1 MSDSRNILI
10 CRLELR
16 TFLMTH
22 HCDNLKYQTLHS
34 TLTSSESSSR
44 PATPDFTPSETPHER
59 TTDLQELETSA
70 NMEGST
76 AKESGSTPETPPP
89 AVGTDVKVESTKI
102 SSETPKKPIRK
113 KHECR
118 VHGHAK
124 SKSKSKKKAESKDS
138 SSSSSDSSS
147 ESESDESDSSS
158 SSSEDREAKK
168 KAKKKAARKK
178 VKARKK
184 KESSDED
191 TDSSDNTSSSE
202 EEKRIKKKKLRKAK
216 AKKARKEASELEDQS
231 QDQAALTQQLNQQLA
246 LSGNARNMRRAAN
259 LNFGARQVLDQTNS
273 GLGIQSKAGTK
284 QSAGSK
290 PSFFRVDQLYDN
302 AIHNWKLTETAPK
315 QDEQE
320 YGKFVFHVRRKFDW
334 EGKYTETVVDIKS
347 KPLRE
352 ALKTIMAGCK
362 AVSLEEATP
371 AIDPNILFMYL
382 SEFENHHKELK
393 SKYKKATEK
402 KAKKALKV
410 KAAHVKVLLKYINKD
425 YAETKQTL
433 YPLLEAGKIT
443 FELLWFLYKSNDV
456 AYCPT
461 YGNRDEPRAFRI
473 ENATKESSFMRGTWY
488 NIDGRYLEYDGKTF
502 GTGSLNCE
510 VEAFKGPKP
519 ITSLACYPLKYHKD
533 PEGVR
538 ALLIERGRK
547 FVALK
552 GMNFRYHKGM
562 AFYKKKRQVVKVNIN
577 GRVMIDPA
585 GHRRINPNY
594 PVSTVKPA
602 DPDILDEEENSDE
615 DCGCCQD
622 DDDTGASPPE
632 EPLAD
637 ADQPRIKMKLV
648 VDGRNRPHVIEVEVD
663 EHGNQIQR
671 EDIQKAEQEEIG
683 DDDLLIS
690 SPVVLG
696 FSFSEK

>member
-1 MSDSRNILI
+1 
-10 CRLELR
+10 
-16 TFLMTH
+16 MTH
-22 HCDNLKYQTLHS
+22 PPEIVNNHTLKS
-34 TLTSSESSSR
+34 TVAPSESSSSR
-44 PATPDFTPSETPHER
+44 PSTPDFTPSETPH
-59 TTDLQELETSA
+59 DNSIHLPELETSA
-70 NMEGST
+70 AMEGST
-76 AKESGSTPETPPP
+76 VKESGSTPETPPP
-89 AVGTDVKVESTKI
+89 AVGTDVKVESTKMP
-102 SSETPKKPIRK
+102 SDTPKKVARK
-113 KHECR
+113 KHQCR
-118 VHGHAK
+118 VHGNGK
-124 SKSKSKKKAESKDS
+124 SKSKPKSKKKSEPKDNSS

-147 ESESDESDSSS
+147 ESESEESDSSS

-168 KAKKKAARKK
+168 KAKKKANKK
-178 VKARKK
+178 AAKKKAKAREK
-184 KESSDED
+184 KESSNEE
-191 TDSSDNTSSSE
+191 TDSSDGTSSSE
-202 EEKRIKKKKLRKAK
+202 EDKRKKKKKLKRAK

-231 QDQAALTQQLNQQLA
+231 QDQAALGQQLSSQLN
-246 LSGNARNMRRAAN
+246 LGSNARHMRRAAN

-273 GLGIQSKAGTK
+273 GLGIQSKPGIK
-284 QSAGSK
+284 QHVGSK

-347 KPLRE
+347 EPLKE
-352 ALKTIMAGCK
+352 ALKFVMAGCK

-382 SEFENHHKELK
+382 SEIEDHHKELK
-393 SKYKKATEK
+393 AKCKKTIEK
-402 KAKKALKV
+402 KVKKALKV
-410 KAAHVKVLLKYINKD
+410 KVAHVKVLLKYINKD

-433 YPLLEAGKIT
+433 YPLLAAGKIT
-443 FELLWFLYKSNDV
+443 FDLLWYLFKSNEV

-510 VEAFKGPKP
+510 AEAFKGPKL
-519 ITSLACYPLKYHKD
+519 ITSLSCYPLKYHKD
-533 PEGVR
+533 PDGVR
-538 ALLIERGRK
+538 ELLIERGKK

-552 GMNFRYHKGM
+552 GMNFRFHKGM

-615 DCGCCQD
+615 DCGCCQE
-622 DDDTGASPPE
+622 DDDTGTSPPE

-637 ADQPRIKMKLV
+637 ADHPRIKMKLV
-648 VDGRNRPHVIEVEVD
+648 VDDRNQPHVVEVEVD

-671 EDIQKAEQEEIG
+671 EHIQKAEQEDIG

>member
-1 MSDSRNILI
+1 
-10 CRLELR
+10 
-16 TFLMTH
+16 MTH
-22 HCDNLKYQTLHS
+22 PPETSKHQTINY
-34 TLTSSESSSR
+34 TVTSSESSSR
-44 PATPDFTPSETPHER
+44 PATPDFTPSGTPHDKS
-59 TTDLQELETSA
+59 TDLQELETQTK
-70 NMEGST
+70 MEGST
-76 AKESGSTPETPPP
+76 AKESGSAPETPPP
-89 AVGTDVKVESTKI
+89 PVGADVKVESAKVST
-102 SSETPKKPIRK
+102 ETPKKAVRK
-113 KHECR
+113 KHACR
-118 VHGHAK
+118 VHGHAKSKSK

-147 ESESDESDSSS
+147 ESDSDESDSSTSS

-168 KAKKKAARKK
+168 KAKKKAAKK
-178 VKARKK
+178 KAKTRKK

-191 TDSSDNTSSSE
+191 SDSSDDTNTSSSE
-202 EEKRIKKKKLRKAK
+202 DDKRKKKKKLRKAK

-231 QDQAALTQQLNQQLA
+231 QDQAALAAQQLNNQLA
-246 LSGNARNMRRAAN
+246 LGGTARNLRRAAN
-259 LNFGARQVLDQTNS
+259 LNFGTRQVLDQTNS
-273 GLGIQSKAGTK
+273 GLGIQSKAAIK
-284 QSAGSK
+284 QHVGSKK

-320 YGKFVFHVRRKFDW
+320 YGKFAFHVRRKFDW

-347 KPLRE
+347 KPLKE
-352 ALKTIMAGCK
+352 ALKAVMAGCK

-382 SEFENHHKELK
+382 SEFEDHYKELK
-393 SKYKKATEK
+393 TKYKKATEK
-402 KAKKALKV
+402 KVKKALKV

-443 FELLWFLYKSNDV
+443 FDLLWYLYKSNEV

-510 VEAFKGPKP
+510 AESFKGPKP
-519 ITSLACYPLKYHKD
+519 ITSLSCFPLKYHKD
-533 PEGVR
+533 PKGVR
-538 ALLIERGRK
+538 ELLIERGKK

-562 AFYKKKRQVVKVNIN
+562 AFYKKKRQVIKVNIN

-615 DCGCCQD
+615 DCGCCQEEE
-622 DDDTGASPPE
+622 DTGTSPPE

-648 VDGRNRPHVIEVEVD
+648 VDGQNRPHVVEVEVD